1 MNCNQARDRFIE
13 FTHTGD
19 TPNSASPELSAHL
32 SVCTEC
38 AKLLRALEKTMSAMD
53 EWTAPEASPYFNTR
67 LQARL
72 AEVKREEALA
82 PVGILAWLRKP
93 AFGLPVWQPMV
104 AGAFAVALAV
114 GASLY
119 GGPRVNSNLSTTA
132 NHPVAEVS
140 AAVND
145 LQKLEKNQDLYSDF
159 DLLDDLKT
167 ENSQSKGSPNGSNAE
182 L

>member
-13 FTHTGD
+13 IAHTGA

-38 AKLLRALEKTMSAMD
+38 AKLLSALEKTMSAMD
-53 EWTAPEASPYFNTR
+53 EWTAPEVSPYFNTR

-72 AEVKREEALA
+72 AEIKREEALA

-93 AFGLPVWQPMV
+93 AFGLPVWQQMV
-104 AGAFAVALAV
+104 AGAFAVALAI

-119 GGPRVNSNLSTTA
+119 GGPTVSPNLTTTPKA
-132 NHPVAEVS
+132 PVAEVS

-145 LQKLEKNQDLYSDF
+145 LQKLEKNEDLYSDF

-167 ENSQSKGSPNGSNAE
+167 DNMQSTGSSNDSKAE

>member
-13 FTHTGD
+13 IAHTGGAL
-19 TPNSASPELSAHL
+19 NSATPELSAHL

-38 AKLLRALEKTMSAMD
+38 ATLLHALEKTMSAMD
-53 EWTAPEASPYFNTR
+53 EWTAPEASPYFDTR

-72 AEVKREEALA
+72 AEIKREEALA
-82 PVGILAWLRKP
+82 PVSVLAWLRKP
-93 AFGLPVWQPMV
+93 VFGLPVWRPMV

-114 GASLY
+114 GASFY
-119 GGPRVNSNLSTTA
+119 GGPNVNPNVATSTKPAVT
-132 NHPVAEVS
+132 EVS

-159 DLLDDLKT
+159 ELLDDLKT
-167 ENSQSKGSPNGSNAE
+167 DTSQSTGASKGTKAE